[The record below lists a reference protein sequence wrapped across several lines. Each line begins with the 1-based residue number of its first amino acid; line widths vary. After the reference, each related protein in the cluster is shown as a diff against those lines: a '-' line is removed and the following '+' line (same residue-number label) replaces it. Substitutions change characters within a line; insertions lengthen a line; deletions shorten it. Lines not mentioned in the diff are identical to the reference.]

1 MEDLHCQE
9 VLRESSTPEPRTN
22 QYDYVGYSLPV
33 VCRAYKD
40 PVILED
46 LRVFQNMLDI
56 EDFYIA
62 AANYFQN
69 IQSEILPH
77 MRKIVTD
84 WMMDVSIRALLCS
97 IYDNQFNTFLWA
109 PCQK

>member
-9 VLRESSTPEPRTN
+9 VLRESVISPEP
-22 QYDYVGYSLPV
+22 GYPSYNLPV
-33 VCRAYKD
+33 FCHAYKD

-46 LRVFQNMLDI
+46 SRVFQNMLDI
-56 EDFYIA
+56 EEFYIA
-62 AANYFQN
+62 ATNYFQN

-84 WMMDVSIRALLCS
+84 WMLEVRTMVPNCLRC
-97 IYDNQFNTFLWA
+97 
-109 PCQK
+109 